1 MGTKGKTDLS
11 HGGNMW
17 MYRGTYTRPRVTELM
32 ESLREW
38 VKKCIEDDSD
48 FLFADWAFSIGMNPS
63 RISYVAE
70 LDEDFKEIYQMAKE
84 WQAHKLQ
91 KESLYKRTD
100 YRMALMMLCNH
111 HGWKVNNN
119 DDDGLR
125 RLPNAFEDYMAEQKE
140 RYKEDKK

>member
-1 MGTKGKTDLS
+1 
-11 HGGNMW
+11 
-17 MYRGTYTRPRVTELM
+17 
-32 ESLREW
+32 
-38 VKKCIEDDSD
+38 
-48 FLFADWAFSIGMNPS
+48 MNPS